1 MVFSPLVEKV
11 KQDQREHLEHMAEH
25 MMVKVQ
31 DGRDAAKNI
40 ERDNNKEIDKYRIL
54 WLVISTE
61 NKQAG

>member
-1 MVFSPLVEKV
+1 
-11 KQDQREHLEHMAEH
+11 MARH

-31 DGRDAAKNI
+31 DGRDTAKNT
-40 ERDNNKEIDKYRIL
+40 ERDNNKEIDKYRIF